1 MRVVMAG
8 ASGFLGT
15 AWRDHLAREGHE
27 VVRLVR
33 GEAMSAYESHWDPY
47 AGQVDR
53 ALIESANVVRTLAAA
68 PLAHGQPTNSYKST
82 FVDSRVPTPRTP
94 AQAIAA
100 SARKPAFL
108 AQNGEQGFCV

>member
-1 MRVVMAG
+1 MAG

-47 AGQVDR
+47 AGQVD
-53 ALIESANVVRTLAAA
+53 AAVIESADVSRTSRGRRSLTGRG
-68 PLAHGQPTNSYKST
+68 PSPTSGPSST
-82 FVDSRVPTPRTP
+82 AESRPPGRSRRRSPPPTGSPRSWPRT
-94 AQAIAA
+94 
-100 SARKPAFL
+100 
-108 AQNGEQGFCV
+108 GWQGT